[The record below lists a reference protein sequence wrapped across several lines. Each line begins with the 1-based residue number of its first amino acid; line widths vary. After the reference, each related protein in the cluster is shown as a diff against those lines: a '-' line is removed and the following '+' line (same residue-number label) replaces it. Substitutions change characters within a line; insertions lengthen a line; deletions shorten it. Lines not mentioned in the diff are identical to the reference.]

1 MGDGDHTTAGARSGG
16 MSGQRIARIAVFAA
30 LVAVLGLTP
39 AFSVPGIS
47 VPITAQTLG
56 VMIAGLMLVPVEAFL
71 SVALFVGLVA
81 AGLPLLSGGR
91 GGLGVFSTGSAGFVL
106 GFPVAA
112 AVVALIIS
120 GLRKLGGTRLP
131 AVQLATHFVAA
142 VFGGIVALY
151 CIGIPIG
158 SAVADI
164 PLGTFF
170 RASMNFVPG
179 DLLKAAAA
187 TVVATS
193 AFRAAPF
200 LQPHLARASA

>member
-1 MGDGDHTTAGARSGG
+1 VGDPERTAVGGA

-39 AFSVPGIS
+39 AISVPGIS

-56 VMIAGLMLVPVEAFL
+56 VMIAGLMLVPLEAFL
-71 SVALFVGLVA
+71 SLVLFVGLVA

-112 AVVALIIS
+112 AVVSFIIL
-120 GLRKLGGTRLP
+120 GLRTLGGVRRP

-142 VFGGIVALY
+142 VLGGVVALY
-151 CIGIPIG
+151 CIGIPVG

-170 RASMNFVPG
+170 RASMTFLPG
-179 DLLKAAAA
+179 DVVKAAAA

-200 LQPHLARASA
+200 LRPQLAKAAR

>member
-1 MGDGDHTTAGARSGG
+1 
-16 MSGQRIARIAVFAA
+16 MSGPRIARIAVFAA

-39 AFSVPGIS
+39 AINVPGIS

-91 GGLGVFSTGSAGFVL
+91 GGLGVFSGPSAGFVL
-106 GFPVAA
+106 GFPFAA
-112 AVVALIIS
+112 AVVAIVVT
-120 GLRKLGGTRLP
+120 GLRRLGGGRKRW
-131 AVQLATHFVAA
+131 VQLAMHFVAA
-142 VFGGIVALY
+142 VLGGIVVLY

-158 SAVADI
+158 SLVADI
-164 PLGTFF
+164 PLDKFF
-170 RASMNFVPG
+170 RASMNFLPG

-193 AFRAAPF
+193 AFRAAPH
-200 LQPHLARASA
+200 LQPNLTKASA

>member
-1 MGDGDHTTAGARSGG
+1 
-16 MSGQRIARIAVFAA
+16 MSGSRIARIAVFAA

-39 AFSVPGIS
+39 AINVPGIP

-81 AGLPLLSGGR
+81 VGLPLLSGGR
-91 GGLGVFSTGSAGFVL
+91 GGLSVFTSPSAGFVL
-106 GFPVAA
+106 GFPIAAA
-112 AVVALIIS
+112 AVAIIIGAL
-120 GLRKLGGTRLP
+120 RNFGGARRWS
-131 AVQLATHFVAA
+131 VQLGTHFVAA
-142 VFGGIVALY
+142 VLGGVVVLY

-158 SAVADI
+158 SLVGDI
-164 PLGTFF
+164 PFGKFL
-170 RASMNFVPG
+170 RASMSFVPG

-200 LQPHLARASA
+200 LQPHLRGK

>member
-1 MGDGDHTTAGARSGG
+1 
-16 MSGQRIARIAVFAA
+16 MSGPRIARIAVFAA

-39 AFSVPGIS
+39 AISVPGIS

-91 GGLGVFSTGSAGFVL
+91 GGLGVFTGPSAGFVL

-112 AVVALIIS
+112 AAVAIIV
-120 GLRKLGGTRLP
+120 GALRRLGDPRRRS
-131 AVQLATHFVAA
+131 VQLGTHLVAA
-142 VFGGIVALY
+142 VLGGVVALY

-158 SAVADI
+158 ALVGDI

-170 RASMNFVPG
+170 RGSMSFVPG

-187 TVVATS
+187 TLVATS

-200 LQPHLARASA
+200 LQPHLARAST

>member
-1 MGDGDHTTAGARSGG
+1 M
-16 MSGQRIARIAVFAA
+16 ARIAVFAA

-39 AFSVPGIS
+39 AISVPGFS

-91 GGLGVFSTGSAGFVL
+91 GGLTVFTGPSAGFVL
-106 GFPVAA
+106 GFPIAALATALIVAA
-112 AVVALIIS
+112 L
-120 GLRKLGGTRLP
+120 TRLP
-131 AVQLATHFVAA
+131 GTRSGWGEAA
-142 VFGGIVALY
+142 AFFSAAALGGIVVLY
-151 CIGIPIG
+151 CIGIPVG
-158 SAVADI
+158 AAVAGI
-164 PLGTFF
+164 PLDKFF
-170 RASMNFVPG
+170 HASMTFVPG

-187 TVVATS
+187 TLIATS

-200 LQPHLARASA
+200 LNPSVARART

>member
-1 MGDGDHTTAGARSGG
+1 MDQVGSAGMSRGGG
-16 MSGQRIARIAVFAA
+16 MTGPRIARIAVFAA

-39 AFSVPGIS
+39 AISVPGFS

-56 VMIAGLMLVPVEAFL
+56 VMMAGLMLVPAEAFL

-91 GGLGVFSTGSAGFVL
+91 GGLSVFTGPSAGFVL

-112 AVVALIIS
+112 LATALVAG
-120 GLRKLGGTRLP
+120 GLGRLP
-131 AVQLATHFVAA
+131 VARFRWGQPAACFGAA
-142 VFGGIVALY
+142 VLGGIVALY
-151 CIGIPIG
+151 CIGIPVG
-158 SAVADI
+158 SAVGDI
-164 PLGTFF
+164 PFETFL
-170 RASMNFVPG
+170 RASMSFVPG

-187 TVVATS
+187 TLVATS

-200 LQPHLARASA
+200 LHPSVARARL

>member
-1 MGDGDHTTAGARSGG
+1 M
-16 MSGQRIARIAVFAA
+16 MSGPRIARIAVFAA

-39 AFSVPGIS
+39 AISVPGIS

-91 GGLGVFSTGSAGFVL
+91 GGLGVFSGPSAGFVL
-106 GFPVAA
+106 GSPFAA
-112 AVVALIIS
+112 AAIAVIIA
-120 GLRKLGGTRLP
+120 GARRIGGEHTRP
-131 AVQLATHFVAA
+131 VQLATHFAAA
-142 VFGGIVALY
+142 VLGGVGLLY
-151 CIGIPIG
+151 CIGIPVG
-158 SAVADI
+158 ALVADI
-164 PLGTFF
+164 PLGKFF
-170 RASMNFVPG
+170 TGSMSFVPG

-200 LQPHLARASA
+200 LQPHLARA

>member
-1 MGDGDHTTAGARSGG
+1 
-16 MSGQRIARIAVFAA
+16 MSGPRIARIAVFAA

-39 AFSVPGIS
+39 AINVPGIS

-91 GGLGVFSTGSAGFVL
+91 GGLGVFSGPSAGFVL
-106 GFPVAA
+106 GFPFAA
-112 AVVALIIS
+112 AVVAIVVT
-120 GLRKLGGTRLP
+120 GLRGVGGGRKRW
-131 AVQLATHFVAA
+131 VQLATHFVAA
-142 VFGGIVALY
+142 VLGGIVVLY

-158 SAVADI
+158 SLVGDI
-164 PLGTFF
+164 PLDKFF

-193 AFRAAPF
+193 AFRAAPH
-200 LQPHLARASA
+200 LQPHLAKASA

>member
-1 MGDGDHTTAGARSGG
+1 
-16 MSGQRIARIAVFAA
+16 MSGPRIARIAVFAA

-39 AFSVPGIS
+39 AISVPGIS

-56 VMIAGLMLVPVEAFL
+56 VMIAGLMLVPLEAFL
-71 SVALFVGLVA
+71 SLALFVGLVA

-91 GGLGVFSTGSAGFVL
+91 GGLGVFTGPSAGFVL

-112 AVVALIIS
+112 GAVAILIAVGRRAGADRS
-120 GLRKLGGTRLP
+120 RP
-131 AVQLATHFVAA
+131 VQLATHFVAA
-142 VFGGIVALY
+142 VLGGVGVLY
-151 CIGIPIG
+151 CIGIPVG
-158 SAVADI
+158 ALVADI

-170 RASMNFVPG
+170 RGSMSFVPG
-179 DLLKAAAA
+179 DLLKAVAA

-200 LQPHLARASA
+200 LRPQLVRA

>member
-1 MGDGDHTTAGARSGG
+1 
-16 MSGQRIARIAVFAA
+16 MSGPRIARIAVFAA

-39 AFSVPGIS
+39 AINVPGIS

-56 VMIAGLMLVPVEAFL
+56 VMIAGLMLVPIEAFL

-81 AGLPLLSGGR
+81 TGLPLLSGGR
-91 GGLGVFSTGSAGFVL
+91 GGLSVFTGPSAGFVL
-106 GFPVAA
+106 GFPIAAA
-112 AVVALIIS
+112 AVAILIGALRRI
-120 GLRKLGGTRLP
+120 GGAGRRS
-131 AVQLATHFVAA
+131 VQLGTHFVAA
-142 VFGGIVALY
+142 TLGGVIVLY

-158 SAVADI
+158 SLVGDI
-164 PLGTFF
+164 PLDKFF

-187 TVVATS
+187 TLVATS
-193 AFRAAPF
+193 AFRAAPY

>member
-1 MGDGDHTTAGARSGG
+1 
-16 MSGQRIARIAVFAA
+16 MSGPRIARIAVFAA

-39 AFSVPGIS
+39 AISVPGIS

-91 GGLGVFSTGSAGFVL
+91 GGLGVFTGPSAGFVL

-112 AVVALIIS
+112 AAVAILIG
-120 GLRKLGGTRLP
+120 GLQHVGGARSR
-131 AVQLATHFVAA
+131 AVQLGTHFVAA
-142 VFGGIVALY
+142 VLGGVVVLY
-151 CIGIPIG
+151 AIGIPIG
-158 SAVADI
+158 SLVGDI

-170 RASMNFVPG
+170 RGSMSFVPG
-179 DLLKAAAA
+179 DLLKAVAA
-187 TVVATS
+187 TLVATS

-200 LQPHLARASA
+200 LQPHLARASG

>member
-1 MGDGDHTTAGARSGG
+1 MGARNIVGA
-16 MSGQRIARIAVFAA
+16 MSGPRIARIAVFAA

-39 AFSVPGIS
+39 AINVPGIS

-91 GGLGVFSTGSAGFVL
+91 GGIGVFSTGSAGFVL

-112 AVVALIIS
+112 AAVAVVVTGFRAVGGRRPQSVQLIAHVFAAI
-120 GLRKLGGTRLP
+120 LGG
-131 AVQLATHFVAA
+131 VV
-142 VFGGIVALY
+142 VLY
-151 CIGIPIG
+151 CIGIPVG
-158 SAVADI
+158 AAVADI
-164 PLGTFF
+164 PLGRFF
-170 RASMNFVPG
+170 RASMSFVPG
-179 DLLKAAAA
+179 DLVKAVAAA
-187 TVVATS
+187 VVATA

-200 LQPHLARASA
+200 LQPRLAKVAS